1 LTPDF
6 DISASDKQALL
17 RLARLSIS
25 RALGVTTRQTANHI
39 AETDFP
45 PSLSIVTG
53 AFVTLHKN
61 GRLRGCIGR
70 MQTDAPLHQTIARMA
85 VAAAL
90 EDHRFPPVWPEE
102 LEQLE
107 VEISVLSPM
116 QKTKIEQIIPG
127 THGVWLDYHGRS
139 AVFLPQVA
147 PEQGWDRDQL
157 LDQLCLKAGLAAGT
171 HKAADSILYSFT
183 AIVFGENN
191 AEDTQK
197 ITK

>member
-1 LTPDF
+1 LVLTPDF
-6 DISASDKQALL
+6 DISANDRQALL
-17 RLARLSIS
+17 HLARLSIS
-25 RALGVTTRQTANHI
+25 KVLGVAAKQTA
-39 AETDFP
+39 ETNFP
-45 PSLSIVTG
+45 PSLCLVTG

-116 QKTKIEQIIPG
+116 QKSNIDQIIPG

-157 LDQLCLKAGLAAGT
+157 LNQLCLKAGLAAGT
-171 HKAADSILYSFT
+171 HKAADSILYRFT
-183 AIVFGENN
+183 AIVFGEND
-191 AEDTQK
+191 AEDTQNR
-197 ITK
+197 T